1 MLGRVNWSLL
11 LGIAL
16 LLLAIAVGAG
26 LYLGKRL
33 SAYKPQDMTA
43 PIDAG
48 RSNVQNGQFVGEA
61 ASMASAPKRGG
72 VAPTAA
78 NEPGAIVAPGGV
90 ELQVHEE
97 PYRAPDPAEAAAS
110 AALPS
115 SAAQ

>member
-1 MLGRVNWSLL
+1 
-11 LGIAL
+11 
-16 LLLAIAVGAG
+16 
-26 LYLGKRL
+26 
-33 SAYKPQDMTA
+33 
-43 PIDAG
+43 
-48 RSNVQNGQFVGEA
+48 
-61 ASMASAPKRGG
+61 MASAPQRGG

-90 ELQVHEE
+90 ELQVHAE